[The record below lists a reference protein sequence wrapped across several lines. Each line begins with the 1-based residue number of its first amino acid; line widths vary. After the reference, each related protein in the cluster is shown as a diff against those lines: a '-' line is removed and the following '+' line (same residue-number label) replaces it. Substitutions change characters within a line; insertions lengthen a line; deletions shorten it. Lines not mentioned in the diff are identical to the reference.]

1 MDLLILM
8 MTSKKRR
15 TDFSLPKA
23 KRFRNLLEGE
33 EDAFG
38 FPYAVQSN
46 THADFRYNHKLCTNH
61 FKQIA
66 QMAPAIQHL
75 DLTGCYSLP
84 VEALPE
90 ITRLW
95 GHCLKS
101 LNLECCNSITQ
112 SIHLTVPNTS
122 YLVLQKLSLANS
134 DVTDLGVR
142 FFATR
147 APDLVDINLQ
157 GCSKI
162 TDSSLSIIAQF
173 CKKVRVLNVSGC
185 DKITNYAIQIIAQ
198 EANYHLEELYLNDCR
213 QITGGVL
220 EHLAFYCPNLKRLSL
235 RDTSVSGD
243 EVALLCKKLS
253 LAELNLQGLSISDDD
268 LLSIAT
274 SQYNLEILDVSF
286 CHKISEKGLQKGL
299 SWCTNL
305 HELRA
310 YGKNVF
316 FSDEISSVTVYS

>member
-1 MDLLILM
+1 MDLLIL

-23 KRFRNLLEGE
+23 KRFRSLLLEGE

-38 FPYAVQSN
+38 FPCAVQSN
-46 THADFRYNHKLCTNH
+46 THADFRYNHKLCTKH
-61 FKQIA
+61 FTQIA
-66 QMAPAIQHL
+66 QIAPAIQHL

-95 GHCLKS
+95 GHSLKS

-112 SIHLTVPNTS
+112 SIHLTAPNTS
-122 YLVLQKLSLANS
+122 YLVLQKLSLAHS
-134 DVTDLGVR
+134 EVTDLGVR

-147 APDLVDINLQ
+147 APDLVDINLH
-157 GCSKI
+157 GCPQI
-162 TDSSLSIIAQF
+162 TDSSLSVIAQF
-173 CKKVRVLNVSGC
+173 CKKVRVLNLSGC

-198 EANYHLEELYLNDCR
+198 ESKSHLEELSLNDCR

-220 EHLAFYCPNLKRLSL
+220 DYLAAYCPNLKRLSL

-243 EVALLCKKLS
+243 EVTRLCKRLS
-253 LAELNLQGLSISDDD
+253 LTELNLQGLSVSDDD

-274 SQYNLEILDVSF
+274 SQSNLEILDVSF
-286 CHKISEKGLQKGL
+286 CYKISERGLQEGL

-310 YGKNVF
+310 YGKNIL
-316 FSDEISSVTVYS
+316 FSAELSSVTVFS